1 MGTDTIVSR
10 KYPLDTYEIFGVG
23 WNEIWD
29 FNFRCSFNDG
39 PRAIKVFGI

>member
-39 PRAIKVFGI
+39 PGAIKVFGI